1 MTEKKRHHP
10 VIKLYSYVGTPQLV
24 FFIALFFVL
33 ISPVFSTNKY
43 SLINSIFDSFLLGSL
58 YYLARSFHPKRLR
71 LIGYF
76 ILLAFVDI
84 WTSYFGIKL
93 NNEFDNVMPLLL
105 LVLSFVYVFKSILQT
120 DEVDLD
126 TVLSAIS
133 GYILIGLAFGIL
145 FFILEVVIPGGF
157 TIEENLSY
165 YKAMY
170 FSFVT
175 MSTLGYGDITPI
187 SDSARALVIVTTLFG
202 QFYMAI
208 IVGIIVGK
216 FISSKKNN

>member
-1 MTEKKRHHP
+1 MKEKKHP
-10 VIKLYSYVGTPQLV
+10 VIKLYSYVGTPQLM
-24 FFIALFFVL
+24 FFIALFLVL
-33 ISPVFSTNKY
+33 IAPVVSTNKY
-43 SLINSIFDSFLLGSL
+43 SLLSSIFDSFFLGSL
-58 YYLARSFHPKRLR
+58 YYLARSFHPRRLR

-76 ILLAFVDI
+76 ILLALVAT
-84 WTSYFGIKL
+84 WASYFGIKL
-93 NNEFDNVMPLLL
+93 NNAFDSIVPLILL
-105 LVLSFVYVFKSILQT
+105 NISFIYVFKSILQT

-145 FFILEVVIPGGF
+145 FFALEITRPGGF
-157 TIEENLSY
+157 TVEENLSY

-175 MSTLGYGDITPI
+175 LSTLGYGDITPI

-216 FISSKKNN
+216 FISSRKNN